1 MTARLRTET
10 HSEESSSKTAWQAV
24 LEYIE
29 SVREE
34 LADRVKQWRFD
45 VDATEVQEAIGGLL
59 ARQVTLAIQL
69 ASAPQIWNGHIAP
82 LVLRTMTD
90 CYISLAWIFENP
102 VPRARMFIRYGL
114 GQKKLW
120 MEHLKENLKSK
131 GTEKPEEHPIV
142 RATESWINRQRFHFL
157 TEVNVGNWSE
167 IDTRRMA
174 EETGCLDFYRFAYT
188 PFSAATHNM
197 WHHVVDYNLRE
208 CMNPLHR
215 PHRVPHLPDFDPD
228 IDYVYRAAKYVDK
241 TFRLFDRKTG
251 ITPPKQSSFGVFLR
265 RLQQLEKEPTAES

>member
-1 MTARLRTET
+1 M
-10 HSEESSSKTAWQAV
+10 SGSKTAWQVV

-82 LVLRTMTD
+82 LILRTMTD
-90 CYISLAWIFENP
+90 CHISLAWIFENP
-102 VPRARMFIRYGL
+102 VPRARMYIHHGL

-131 GTEKPEEHPIV
+131 GTEKPEEHPVI
-142 RATESWINRQRFHFL
+142 RATETWINKQRFHFL
-157 TEVNVGNWSE
+157 TEVNVGSWSE

-208 CMNPLHR
+208 CTNPLHR
-215 PHRVPHLPDFDPD
+215 PHRIPYLPELDAD

-241 TFRLFDRKTG
+241 TFTLFDRKTG
-251 ITPPKQSSFGVFLR
+251 LCSQKPSSFRMFVKG
-265 RLQQLEKEPTAES
+265 LQQAEKEPTAKS